1 MGMAASQARYLGLTA
16 RKTNVEYEGQQIN
29 QARTALGNQSATL
42 WNQQLSLSIPT
53 CPNMMDYTKVQYS
66 FNDGYNDFT
75 ISTLQSCDYTD
86 PETGIRYNTQVT
98 YYYNQDVFKAVQN
111 KNSNPQV
118 QYISDDWSYTT
129 NVKDQPGSIEVL
141 DDGGWKLQ
149 MVKDDLTKEDTT
161 VVEATDDEKKNYL
174 KANNLADLPAGEKL
188 YKVTG
193 NDSGNVSY
201 ISSTF
206 DLTLPDSTMQ
216 GKYATENLV
225 NNPHYMLG
233 NSPASLYDPNNPE
246 QKEAL
251 AQIRHDFKNEKI
263 AGTPDDQIWVYQ
275 KNGQTYFATK
285 EELET
290 CMHSTDNKIDDLK
303 ISSPIDYQSVLNQ
316 YYTGTISE
324 QITNTEYAIMDDASG
339 SGRFSSI
346 KLQSMS
352 TEFKVTSEEVTN
364 EQAYNDAMNQYNYDV
379 TCYEKAMADINA
391 KTKVIQEQ
399 DRQLELRL
407 KQLDTEQKALTSEM
421 DAVKGI
427 IQKNVESTFK
437 TFS

>member
-42 WNQQLSLSIPT
+42 WNQQLGLSIPT

-129 NVKDQPGSIEVL
+129 NVKDKPGSVSYKTDHWEVIKA
-141 DDGGWKLQ
+141 DGTSITVGAEE
-149 MVKDDLTKEDTT
+149 VAKDSKAYKE
-161 VVEATDDEKKNYL
+161 YL
-174 KANNLADLPAGEKL
+174 KANHLEKL
-188 YKVTG
+188 DPSEKLWKYTY
-193 NDSGNVSY
+193 NDSDGEQKTVYLRGNEV
-201 ISSTF
+201 
-206 DLTLPDSTMQ
+206 LTDGTSCPTQ
-216 GKYATENLV
+216 TIK

-339 SGRFSSI
+339 SGRFSNI

-352 TEFKVTSEEVTN
+352 TEFKLKSEEVTN
-364 EQAYNDAMNQYNYDV
+364 EKAYNDAMNQYNYDV

>member
-42 WNQQLSLSIPT
+42 WNQQLGLSIPT

-66 FNDGYNDFT
+66 FSDGYNDFT

-129 NVKDQPGSIEVL
+129 NVKDKPGSVSYKAGHWEVIKA
-141 DDGGWKLQ
+141 DGTSITVGAEE
-149 MVKDDLTKEDTT
+149 VAEDS
-161 VVEATDDEKKNYL
+161 DEYKGYL
-174 KANNLADLPAGEKL
+174 KANNLENLDPSEKL
-188 YKVTG
+188 WKYTY
-193 NDSGNVSY
+193 NDSDGEQKTVYLRGNEV
-201 ISSTF
+201 
-206 DLTLPDSTMQ
+206 LTDGTSCPTQ
-216 GKYATENLV
+216 TIK

-251 AQIRHDFKNEKI
+251 AQIRNDFKNEKI

-285 EELET
+285 EELEA

-316 YYTGTISE
+316 YYTGTVSE

-339 SGRFSSI
+339 SGRFSNI

-352 TEFKVTSEEVTN
+352 TEFKLKSEEVTN
-364 EQAYNDAMNQYNYDV
+364 EKAYNDAMNQYNYDV